1 MKVVQ
6 IAGLVIVGWL
16 LALNSLNALAIALA
30 LAAGQVAEPPYVVGR
45 LLFVLLFELGL
56 IAIARWL
63 LRRVR
68 GA

>member
-6 IAGLVIVGWL
+6 IVGLAIVGWL
-16 LALNSLNALAIALA
+16 LALNSLNGLAIALA
-30 LAAGQVAEPPYVVGR
+30 LVAGQVADPPFVVGR
-45 LLFVLLFELGL
+45 LLFVLLLELGL

-63 LRRVR
+63 LRKVR